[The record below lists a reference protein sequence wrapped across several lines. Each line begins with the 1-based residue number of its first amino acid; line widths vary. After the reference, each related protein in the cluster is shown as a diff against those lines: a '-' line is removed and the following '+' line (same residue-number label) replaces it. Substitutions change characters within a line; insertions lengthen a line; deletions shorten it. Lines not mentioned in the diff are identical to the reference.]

1 MKPKESTKNKDMP
14 EINKEKIKQV
24 LHIDE
29 KQSER
34 IYDSLRKKVT
44 KSVEQSCGKTS
55 QKGIEYVLL
64 IPDFF
69 ILLWR
74 LLWDK
79 DVAKDKKAFIAGV
92 IIYLLLPID
101 FIPDFIPGIGF
112 LDDLVLIAL
121 ALDMIFVQTEKD
133 VLKRNWSG
141 EGEILDKIQSIIEV
155 GHNVLS
161 EKVFSK
167 ITLWIQ
173 SHIKHP
179 ETAEDTQKEQEQKE

>member
-1 MKPKESTKNKDMP
+1 MKKTTKKKDQGMETKDKEDALN
-14 EINKEKIKQV
+14 
-24 LHIDE
+24 IDE
-29 KQSER
+29 KQCER
-34 IYDSLRKKVT
+34 IYDALRKKVT

-69 ILLWR
+69 VLLWR
-74 LLWDK
+74 LLRDK
-79 DVAKDKKAFIAGV
+79 DVAKDKKAFIVA
-92 IIYLLLPID
+92 IILYLILPID

-121 ALDMIFVQTEKD
+121 GLDMIFVQTEKN

-167 ITLWIQ
+167 IISWIQ
-173 SHIKHP
+173 SHIQHP